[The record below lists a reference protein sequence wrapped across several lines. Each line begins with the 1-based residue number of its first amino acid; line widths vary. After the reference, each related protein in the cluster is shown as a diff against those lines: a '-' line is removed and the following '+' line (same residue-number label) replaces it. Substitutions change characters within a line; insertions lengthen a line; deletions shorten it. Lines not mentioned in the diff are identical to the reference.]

1 MAFCEICGRES
12 LLSRTKIENTELL
25 VCGSC
30 STFGKVIKTNIEEP
44 EVPKARK
51 PQIYNETVEIIP
63 EGYGKKV
70 KDARTWAGLNQK
82 EFAFK
87 LSEKESVINKI
98 ESEHLMPTLELAKKI
113 ERLCEIKI
121 IESYKEEK
129 KPEDNI
135 NFRDGGLTIGDIIKL
150 KDEE

>member
-1 MAFCEICGRES
+1 MAFCEMCGRES

-30 STFGKVIKTNIEEP
+30 STFGKVIK
-44 EVPKARK
+44 RK

>member
-1 MAFCEICGRES
+1 MAFCEMCGRES

-70 KDARTWAGLNQK
+70 KDARTWAGIFYFLPI
-82 EFAFK
+82 AFRNYFNCFIVY
-87 LSEKESVINKI
+87 L
-98 ESEHLMPTLELAKKI
+98 
-113 ERLCEIKI
+113 RL
-121 IESYKEEK
+121 
-129 KPEDNI
+129 
-135 NFRDGGLTIGDIIKL
+135 
-150 KDEE
+150 